1 MVTGYGLGH
10 IKAPEYFRTGRNII
24 RTCTSLNI
32 FSLPR
37 VIELLFEQQ
46 ITNNIFV
53 CRSRNLFCN
62 KEPAWVLFRHIT
74 EPEYS
79 ACTWPYV
86 LNHACESFMVSRSRV
101 FHSWCNVTVL
111 EYFTFCDAYFYI
123 INYINPTR
131 SHPLVLCMWSV
142 FDTSETVFFIKAC
155 IQSECMTHTNI
166 YELFTI
172 FFTGAWVFSHE
183 YVRFLCI
190 CIHISTRI
198 YNNSTL

>member
-1 MVTGYGLGH
+1 MYFSEYIFFTSGYW
-10 IKAPEYFRTGRNII
+10 T
-24 RTCTSLNI
+24 
-32 FSLPR
+32 
-37 VIELLFEQQ
+37 VLFVQQ

-155 IQSECMTHTNI
+155 IQSECMTHT
-166 YELFTI
+166 FTNFLRF

-190 CIHISTRI
+190 CIHSTCNI
-198 YNNSTL
+198 K

>member
-1 MVTGYGLGH
+1 MYFSEYIFFTSGYW
-10 IKAPEYFRTGRNII
+10 T
-24 RTCTSLNI
+24 
-32 FSLPR
+32 
-37 VIELLFEQQ
+37 VLFVQQ
-46 ITNNIFV
+46 ITYLFV
-53 CRSRNLFCN
+53 VHAIYFAIRNLREYFY
-62 KEPAWVLFRHIT
+62 RHIT

-111 EYFTFCDAYFYI
+111 EYFTFWDAYFYI

-172 FFTGAWVFSHE
+172 FFFTGAWVFPHE
-183 YVRFLCI
+183 YVRFLFI
-190 CIHISTRI
+190 CIHSTCNI
-198 YNNSTL
+198 K

>member
-1 MVTGYGLGH
+1 MYFSEYIFFTSGYW
-10 IKAPEYFRTGRNII
+10 T
-24 RTCTSLNI
+24 
-32 FSLPR
+32 
-37 VIELLFEQQ
+37 VLFVQQ
-46 ITNNIFV
+46 ITTNIFV

-74 EPEYS
+74 EPEYF
-79 ACTWPYV
+79 ACTWSYV

-111 EYFTFCDAYFYI
+111 EYFTFWDAYFYI

-172 FFTGAWVFSHE
+172 FFSQVLGYFLMNMYDFYSYVFIVH
-183 YVRFLCI
+183 V
-190 CIHISTRI
+190 ISNKHRYRMYDT
-198 YNNSTL
+198 

>member
-1 MVTGYGLGH
+1 MYFSEYIFFTSGYW
-10 IKAPEYFRTGRNII
+10 T
-24 RTCTSLNI
+24 
-32 FSLPR
+32 
-37 VIELLFEQQ
+37 VLFVQQ
-46 ITNNIFV
+46 ITTNIFV
-53 CRSRNLFCN
+53 CRLRNLFCN

-142 FDTSETVFFIKAC
+142 FDTSETCSLSKLSFKVSAWHIRTF
-155 IQSECMTHTNI
+155 TNF
-166 YELFTI
+166 LRF

-190 CIHISTRI
+190 CIHSTCNI
-198 YNNSTL
+198 K

>member
-1 MVTGYGLGH
+1 MVTGYDLGH

-53 CRSRNLFCN
+53 CRSRKLFCN

-111 EYFTFCDAYFYI
+111 EYFTFWDAYFYI

-142 FDTSETVFFIKAC
+142 FDTSETVRYL
-155 IQSECMTHTNI
+155 STH
-166 YELFTI
+166 
-172 FFTGAWVFSHE
+172 
-183 YVRFLCI
+183 
-190 CIHISTRI
+190 I
-198 YNNSTL
+198 YNNSTVLPIHTCSRL